1 MTGRQAVPPQ
11 CVARPVEV
19 FGFAAVEGIDFR
31 GGWIRHRQVRL
42 VGAEPVSVLPE
53 GGRVRSVPPP
63 DRPAAALEAL
73 VKEFPP
79 AEITSARARQ

>member
-1 MTGRQAVPPQ
+1 MAGRQAVPPQ
-11 CVARPVEV
+11 CVVRPVEV

-63 DRPAAALEAL
+63 DRPAAA
-73 VKEFPP
+73 
-79 AEITSARARQ
+79 SRHS